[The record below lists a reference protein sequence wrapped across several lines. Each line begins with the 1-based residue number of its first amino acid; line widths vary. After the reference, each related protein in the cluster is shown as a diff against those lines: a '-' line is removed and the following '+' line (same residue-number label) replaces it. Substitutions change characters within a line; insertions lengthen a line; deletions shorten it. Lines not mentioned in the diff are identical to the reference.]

1 MFQEAFEMAT
11 TVSLVAR
18 AVSMIPAIVSGW
30 LTWKRQYH
38 LSKARILRLKIR
50 FAFMML
56 GASMALSAWR
66 LTLYS
71 LGYEGHGINHYV
83 FFAVTTGLM
92 AGAITEGY
100 YGGRLAHRTG
110 DVVCELKESDE
121 KEPQRAA

>member
-1 MFQEAFEMAT
+1 
-11 TVSLVAR
+11 
-18 AVSMIPAIVSGW
+18 MIPAIVSGW

-38 LSKARILRLKIR
+38 RSKARILRLKIR
-50 FAFMML
+50 VAFMML

-71 LGYEGHGINHYV
+71 LGYQGHGIEHYM

-100 YGGRLAHRTG
+100 YGGRLAHRVSG
-110 DVVCELKESDE
+110 SVCELKEPD
-121 KEPQRAA
+121 KDEPQRAA